1 MLQTDSFLS
10 PTGTKTSGGTGTV
23 APRVASLQGATA
35 AILDNGKRNGD
46 RFLSVVTR
54 LLTEE
59 YGLAGVTVARKAD
72 LSKPAGPD
80 LLSGLLTSADVF
92 ITGIG
97 DCGSC
102 SACSVIDAMT
112 ADEMGVPAVAVC
124 TDQFQVGGSA
134 VARLRGL
141 PDYQFAVVQHPVG
154 ILDEAGLENRAKSAV
169 PQIVSILTATV

>member
-72 LSKPAGPD
+72 LSKPGPD